1 MAASMAPLSPPGRL
15 IDVGGFRLHL
25 HEMGQGTPVVVF
37 EAAIGGSALTWSLV
51 QPHVSHVTR
60 TCSYDRGGFGWS
72 EPGPQPR
79 TAGRVADELRVLLRR
94 AGINPPFV
102 FVGHSFGGLVG
113 RIFARRHQSEMAGL
127 VLVDPA
133 HPEDWVTPAPKE
145 QIKIDRAL
153 VMCRVGARA
162 SRLGITRLVSALPG
176 VGASGLARTA
186 LALIRRGRVSSEDA
200 GILAPVWNLPLEGR
214 RQLGVLWS
222 RGAFF
227 DALASHLRSMPES
240 SGEVLEAAAEGYG
253 DLPLV
258 TISATDPGD
267 YRLRQQEALA
277 RLSTRGRHL
286 IAPNSGHW
294 IPLEEPHVV
303 VEAVRTVIEM
313 SGS

>member
-1 MAASMAPLSPPGRL
+1 MAISMAALAPPGRL

-25 HEMGQGTPVVVF
+25 HEMGQGSPAVVF
-37 EAAIGGSALTWSLV
+37 EAAIGGSAITWSLI
-51 QPHVSHVTR
+51 QPDVARITR

-72 EPGPQPR
+72 DAGPQPR
-79 TAGRVADELRVLLRR
+79 TAGRIAGELRVLLQR
-94 AGINPPFV
+94 AGIAPPFV

-113 RIFARRHQSEMAGL
+113 RVFAERYRDDMAGL

-145 QIKIDRAL
+145 QMKIDRAL

-162 SRLGITRLVSALPG
+162 SRLGVTRLVSAVPG
-176 VGASGLARTA
+176 IGASGLARAA

-200 GILAPVWNLPLEGR
+200 GILAPVWNLPLEAR

-222 RGAFF
+222 RAAFF
-227 DALASHLRSMPES
+227 NALASQLRSMPES
-240 SGEVLEAAAEGYG
+240 SVEVLEAAAGGYG

-258 TISATDPGD
+258 TISSTDPGD

-277 RLSTRGRHL
+277 RLSTRGRHI
-286 IAPNSGHW
+286 IASNSGHW
-294 IPLEEPHVV
+294 IPLEEPG
-303 VEAVRTVIEM
+303 TVIDAIRRIIR
-313 SGS
+313 SAL